1 MEPDLPIS
9 GAQVTNRPRRLAY
22 AFVAALALLAGTG
35 RTHADAGAV
44 ATPEPLSSYATPP
57 PLSAT
62 ATPKPTGQLLRYAG
76 RLLDVRRG
84 FVFFTTGDGFRL
96 DPNAK
101 TVDAAGGGPT
111 KLQAVTGT
119 YARATFDESS
129 GDVVELAL
137 SRNPLPSEANY
148 EQIARFAI
156 ALSTPYPNP
165 DLNTT
170 KEGFNGKPVLVVFTV
185 EVPPKTPFGDSIY
198 LATDVSA
205 WSATAIKMDRV
216 DALHYRVSR
225 DFNSGTHFFYRYT
238 RGSWSSAERGQDGL
252 EVKPRELLVHN
263 LDVQRVNNVVYHW
276 GDENQFQPDLGQP
289 APTPYNPV
297 PFNLPPR
304 K

>member
-1 MEPDLPIS
+1 MTR
-9 GAQVTNRPRRLAY
+9 QPRRLAY
-22 AFVAALALLAGTG
+22 AVVAVLALLVAVG
-35 RTHADAGAV
+35 RGHADAGAV
-44 ATPEPLSSYATPP
+44 ATPEPLSSYSTPP

-62 ATPKPTGQLLRYAG
+62 ATPKPTGLVVRYAG

-96 DPNAK
+96 DPSAK
-101 TVDAAGGGPT
+101 IVDAKSGGPT
-111 KLQAVTGT
+111 KLQATTGT

-129 GDVVELAL
+129 GNVVELAL
-137 SRNPLPSEANY
+137 SSNPLPNEASFD
-148 EQIARFAI
+148 QIARFAI

-165 DLNTT
+165 DLNTN
-170 KEGFNGKPVLVVFTV
+170 KEGFNGMPVLVVFTA
-185 EVPPKTPFGDSIY
+185 EVPPKTPFTDSVY
-198 LATDVSA
+198 LATDVSG
-205 WSATAIKMDRV
+205 WSATAIKMDRI
-216 DALHYRVSR
+216 DALHYRVAR

-252 EVKPRELLVHN
+252 DVKPRELLVRN
-263 LDVQRVNNVVYHW
+263 LDVQRVANVVYHW